1 MNRFCFTP
9 STMAL
14 LPAALLMASFG
25 AAQAAQTC
33 DPHMPLTTP
42 DSDFTDHGDGTVTHK
57 KTGLMWSKCVL
68 GQSGSDCSNG
78 NTSYYSRQEA
88 LVAADASTLA
98 GYNDWRLPNIKELGS
113 IVEASCNVP
122 AINLSFFPNDTDF
135 TGFHVWSSS
144 PDANNSGQAW
154 SLSFYYPGSDYTISR
169 SSGHAV
175 RLVRGGQ

>member
-1 MNRFCFTP
+1 MNRFCFT
-9 STMAL
+9 SFTIAL
-14 LPAALLMASFG
+14 LPAVLLLASFDT
-25 AAQAAQTC
+25 AQAAQTC
-33 DPHMPLTTP
+33 DPHIPLTTP

-78 NTSYYSRQEA
+78 NTSYYSWQEA

-122 AINLSFFPNDTDF
+122 AINLSFFPNDT
-135 TGFHVWSSS
+135 GFHVWSSS

-154 SLSFYYPGSDYTISR
+154 LLDFYLGGDSTISR
-169 SSGHAV
+169 SSSHAV
-175 RLVRGGQ
+175 RLVRGG